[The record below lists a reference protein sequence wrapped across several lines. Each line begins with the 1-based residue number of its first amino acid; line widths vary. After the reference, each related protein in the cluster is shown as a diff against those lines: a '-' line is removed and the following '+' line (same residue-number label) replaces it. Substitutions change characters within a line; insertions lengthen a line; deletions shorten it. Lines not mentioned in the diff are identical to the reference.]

1 MTEIWK
7 DIQGYEG
14 FYQISNL
21 GNVKSLERVIDKGN
35 GILQHRKERIMN
47 KRESV
52 DGYYIA
58 KLNVNK
64 KSTSIA
70 IHILVARHFID
81 NPNNYPEVNH
91 KDCNRK
97 NNQVDNLEWCTHQQN
112 VEHSKQLGH
121 YKTKSGCDNPNYK
134 NDTLK
139 IKYKN
144 NPTLAKINNSR
155 PREQNGRCVK
165 IRMINNDVIKD
176 FNFIGEAAEYLI
188 VNGYTNGKVNS
199 IRSNITNAIKN
210 NKKYLGCT
218 FERL

>member
-21 GNVKSLERVIDKGN
+21 GNVKSLERVVDKGN

-70 IHILVARHFID
+70 VHILVARHFID

-97 NNQVDNLEWCTHQQN
+97 NNQVDNLDWCTHQQN

-188 VNGYTNGKVNS
+188 VNGYTDGKINS

>member
-52 DGYYIA
+52 DGYYVA

-64 KSTSIA
+64 KSKSIA

-139 IKYKN
+139 TKYKN

-165 IRMINNDVIKD
+165 IRMMNNDVIKD

-188 VNGYTNGKVNS
+188 VNGYTDGKINS

>member
-21 GNVKSLERVIDKGN
+21 GNVKSLERVIDEGN

-52 DGYYIA
+52 DGYYVA

-64 KSTSIA
+64 KSKSIA

-97 NNQVDNLEWCTHQQN
+97 I
-112 VEHSKQLGH
+112 
-121 YKTKSGCDNPNYK
+121 
-134 NDTLK
+134 
-139 IKYKN
+139 IK
-144 NPTLAKINNSR
+144 
-155 PREQNGRCVK
+155 
-165 IRMINNDVIKD
+165 
-176 FNFIGEAAEYLI
+176 LI
-188 VNGYTNGKVNS
+188 
-199 IRSNITNAIKN
+199 I
-210 NKKYLGCT
+210 
-218 FERL
+218 

>member
-21 GNVKSLERVIDKGN
+21 GNVKSLERVVDKGN

-188 VNGYTNGKVNS
+188 VNGYTDGKINS

-210 NKKYLGCT
+210 NKKYLGYT

>member
-52 DGYYIA
+52 DGYYVA

-64 KSTSIA
+64 KSKSIA

-139 IKYKN
+139 TKYKN

-188 VNGYTNGKVNS
+188 VNGYTDGKINS

>member
-52 DGYYIA
+52 DGYYVA

-64 KSTSIA
+64 KSKSIA

-112 VEHSKQLGH
+112 VEYSKQLGH
-121 YKTKSGCDNPNYK
+121 YKAKSGCDNPNYK

-210 NKKYLGCT
+210 SKKYLGCT

>member
-64 KSTSIA
+64 KSKSIA
-70 IHILVARHFID
+70 IHILVARHFLD
-81 NPNNYPEVNH
+81 NPNNYPEVDH

-188 VNGYTNGKVNS
+188 VNGYTDGKVNS

>member
-64 KSTSIA
+64 KSKSIA

-188 VNGYTNGKVNS
+188 VNGYTDGKVNS

>member
-14 FYQISNL
+14 FYQISSL
-21 GNVKSLERVIDKGN
+21 GNVKSLERVVDKGN

-188 VNGYTNGKVNS
+188 VNGYTDGKINS

>member
-21 GNVKSLERVIDKGN
+21 GNVKSLERVVDKGN

-64 KSTSIA
+64 KSKSIA

>member
-35 GILQHRKERIMN
+35 GILQHRKERIMD
-47 KRESV
+47 KREST

-58 KLNVNK
+58 KFNVDK
-64 KSTSIA
+64 KSESIA

-112 VEHSKQLGH
+112 VEYSKRLGH
-121 YKTKSGCDNPNYK
+121 YKTKSGKDNPNYN

-139 IKYKN
+139 NKYKD
-144 NPTLAKINNSR
+144 NPELAKINNSR
-155 PREQNGRCVK
+155 PREQNGRSVSVRMSVNDN
-165 IRMINNDVIKD
+165 IREFK
-176 FNFIGEAAEYLI
+176 FIGEAAEFLI
-188 VNGYTNGKVNS
+188 ANGYTNAKINS

-210 NKKYLGCT
+210 NKEYLGFK
-218 FERL
+218 FERI

>member
-52 DGYYIA
+52 DGYYVA

-64 KSTSIA
+64 KSKSIA

-165 IRMINNDVIKD
+165 IRIINNDVIKD

>member
-21 GNVKSLERVIDKGN
+21 GNVKSLERVVDKGN

-64 KSTSIA
+64 ESTSIA

-139 IKYKN
+139 TKYKN

-165 IRMINNDVIKD
+165 IRMINNNVIKD

-188 VNGYTNGKVNS
+188 VNGYTDGKINS

>member
-52 DGYYIA
+52 DGYYVA

-64 KSTSIA
+64 KSKSIA

-91 KDCNRK
+91 KDCNRA
-97 NNQVDNLEWCTHQQN
+97 NPRYDNLEWISHIDN
-112 VEHSKQLGH
+112 IRYSSNKGH
-121 YKTKSGCDNPNYK
+121 YKSSKEG
-134 NDTLK
+134 LK
-139 IKYKN
+139 
-144 NPTLAKINNSR
+144 
-155 PREQNGRCVK
+155 NGRCTYTKEQVIK
-165 IRMINNDVIKD
+165 IRELYKIGYSIMDIIKQIFPD
-176 FNFIGEAAEYLI
+176 YDYKQRKLKWNTVKDICTYKSF
-188 VNGYTNGKVNS
+188 K
-199 IRSNITNAIKN
+199 NI
-210 NKKYLGCT
+210 
-218 FERL
+218 

>member
-52 DGYYIA
+52 DGYYVA

-210 NKKYLGCT
+210 SKKYLGCT

>member
-21 GNVKSLERVIDKGN
+21 GNVKSLERVVDKGN

-52 DGYYIA
+52 DGYYVA

-165 IRMINNDVIKD
+165 IRMMNNDVIKD

-188 VNGYTNGKVNS
+188 VNGYTDGKINS

>member
-21 GNVKSLERVIDKGN
+21 GNVKSLERVVDKGN

-47 KRESV
+47 KRESI

-112 VEHSKQLGH
+112 VEYSKQLGH

-155 PREQNGRCVK
+155 LREQNGRCVK

-188 VNGYTNGKVNS
+188 VNGYTNGNVNS
-199 IRSNITNAIKN
+199 IRSNIINAIKN

>member
-64 KSTSIA
+64 ESTSIA

>member
-21 GNVKSLERVIDKGN
+21 GNVKSLERVVDKGN

-52 DGYYIA
+52 DGYYVA

-64 KSTSIA
+64 KSKSIA

-176 FNFIGEAAEYLI
+176 FNFIGETAEYLI

>member
-21 GNVKSLERVIDKGN
+21 GNVKSLERVVDKGN

-165 IRMINNDVIKD
+165 IRMMNNDVIKD

-188 VNGYTNGKVNS
+188 VNGYTDGKINS

>member
-21 GNVKSLERVIDKGN
+21 GNVKSLERVVDKGN

-52 DGYYIA
+52 DGYYVA

-64 KSTSIA
+64 KSKSIA

-139 IKYKN
+139 TKYKN

-188 VNGYTNGKVNS
+188 VNGYTDGKINS

>member
-188 VNGYTNGKVNS
+188 VNGYTDGKINS

>member
-52 DGYYIA
+52 DGYYVA

-64 KSTSIA
+64 KSKSIA

-188 VNGYTNGKVNS
+188 VNGYTDGKINS

>member
-21 GNVKSLERVIDKGN
+21 GNVKSLERVVDKGN

-70 IHILVARHFID
+70 VHILVARHFID

-188 VNGYTNGKVNS
+188 VNGYTDGKINS

>member
-21 GNVKSLERVIDKGN
+21 GNVKSLERVVDKGN